1 MRIFGEFLQLGEDR
15 LDGDAGGLLVV
26 LGRVL
31 VEDDDRFSRR
41 DSQVDV
47 RRVEQRLEDVQVVG
61 KVVVGAR
68 VGQFRQQERPAKAKN
83 YDVGLLWIFFCADL
97 FSGTSLD

>member
-68 VGQFRQQERPAKAKN
+68 VGQFRQQERPAKAKK
-83 YDVGLLWIFFCADL
+83 L
-97 FSGTSLD
+97 